1 MRWSKSLQVG
11 AFALV
16 VGLLAAGAAQSRSGA
31 ADIDIGVV
39 SDKSGPTVS
48 TQVPWLHGLETYV
61 KMVNDAG
68 GIKGRKINL
77 IEKDD
82 RYSPTLSVDSVKSL
96 VSNDKVPLI
105 VGINTS
111 SALTS
116 ILTILNQNNVVGLG
130 GQSSPKEASNPFQP
144 NFFGVLCNFA
154 DMADVAVGYQMALQ
168 KKTTLKGQKVGVFSL
183 AVASGQEWAD
193 LIKERV
199 QRLGGTFVGA
209 QLLPTTS
216 VSADVQVQSMMSDK
230 PDWVAIHGSPPTAM
244 QILNSMDKFGLR
256 VPSVGI
262 SAVMAENVYKGTP
275 YTANK
280 LFKGVH
286 CFTPAYWK
294 GKGPEL
300 VRKTAAK
307 YKVSSDD
314 VNNVQFVNGWVD
326 GQILA
331 QGLRNANGTYTSNAI
346 RKGLEQITNL
356 DTGGLSPKVTY
367 SRRCHIGIRSLRPYH
382 WDWNKNQLV
391 PDGTYQ
397 QWAKYVTNE
406 YAAVGTCGRKGGLI
420 AGVRC

>member
-1 MRWSKSLQVG
+1 M
-11 AFALV
+11 
-16 VGLLAAGAAQSRSGA
+16 
-31 ADIDIGVV
+31 
-39 SDKSGPTVS
+39 
-48 TQVPWLHGLETYV
+48 
-61 KMVNDAG
+61 
-68 GIKGRKINL
+68 
-77 IEKDD
+77 
-82 RYSPTLSVDSVKSL
+82 
-96 VSNDKVPLI
+96 PLI

-130 GQSSPKEASNPFQP
+130 GQSSPKEASDPFQP
-144 NFFGVLCNFA
+144 NFSVSSA
-154 DMADVAVGYQMALQ
+154 TSPTWQMLRSATQTALQ
-168 KKTTLKGQKVGVFSL
+168 KKNDAEGPEGGVFSL

-209 QLLPTTS
+209 QLFSTTS

-230 PDWVAIHGSPPTAM
+230 PDWVAIHGRPPTAM

-300 VRKTAAK
+300 VRRTAAK
-307 YKVSSDD
+307 YKVSTDD

-346 RKGLEQITNL
+346 RKGLEKITNL
-356 DTGGLSPKVTY
+356 NTGGLSPKVTY

-406 YAAVGTCGRKGGLI
+406 YAAVGTCGRK
-420 AGVRC
+420 AG